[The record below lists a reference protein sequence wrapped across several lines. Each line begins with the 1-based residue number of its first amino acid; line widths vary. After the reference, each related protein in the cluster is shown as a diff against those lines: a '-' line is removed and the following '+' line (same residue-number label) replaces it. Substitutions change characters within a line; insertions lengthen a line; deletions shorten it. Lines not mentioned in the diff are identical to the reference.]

1 MFKFSIIIYFFLIFL
16 NISASYS
23 KIQIK
28 YKIGNEIITNIDIV
42 NERNYLI
49 FLRPNL
55 VDLPDKEIKKI
66 AENSLI
72 REIIKKKELEKV
84 FKNFDKKDY
93 NQGIKQ
99 NLFSFKKVDSEE
111 EFLDLLNKYDI
122 EYDKILQKIKYEGL
136 WNELVFRKFN
146 KLIKI
151 DEEELKKKI
160 NSKILNK
167 KKYEYNLSEIL
178 FELDKNEIFEEKYKE
193 ILKYIEFNDF
203 KSAASKYSISNSSNK
218 GGQIGWIKESL
229 LSDDLLNILDKL
241 KKNQLT
247 KAIKYPNGYLI
258 LKINEKKQM
267 EQIIN
272 IEKELEEIVKFEK
285 NKQLNQFSLL
295 YYKKLKQ
302 NTTIDEY

>member
-16 NISASYS
+16 NTTSSYS

-42 NERNYLI
+42 NEGNYLI

-55 VDLPDKEIKKI
+55 ADLPDKEIKKI

-84 FKNFDKKDY
+84 FKNINKKEY
-93 NQGIKQ
+93 TQSIKQ
-99 NLFSFKKVDSEE
+99 NLFSFKKVDNEE
-111 EFLDLLNKYDI
+111 EFLNLLKKSDI

-136 WNELVFRKFN
+136 WNELIFRKFN
-146 KLIKI
+146 KSIKI
-151 DEEELKKKI
+151 DEKKLKRKI
-160 NSKILNK
+160 SSKISSK

-193 ILKYIEFNDF
+193 ILNYIKLNNF
-203 KSAASKYSISNSSNK
+203 KSAASKYSLSNSSNR
-218 GGQIGWIKESL
+218 GGQIGWIKETL
-229 LSDDLLNILDKL
+229 LSDDLLNILNKL

-267 EQIIN
+267 KEIVN
-272 IEKELEEIVKFEK
+272 IDKELEEIIKFEK

-302 NTTIDEY
+302 NTVIDEY